1 MESKQDMWW
10 MSIEALEEVK
20 EKKEEEERAATM
32 AEKIES
38 YSLTDSA
45 LHPGINLSNYRQLSS
60 PHPHTH
66 SKKAWV
72 PNLFVVCI
80 YFYILTIDALAPF
93 SV

>member
-1 MESKQDMWW
+1 

-20 EKKEEEERAATM
+20 EKKEEEEERAATM
-32 AEKIES
+32 AVKMES

-66 SKKAWV
+66 SKKA
-72 PNLFVVCI
+72 
-80 YFYILTIDALAPF
+80 
-93 SV
+93 